1 MHATLIAFVVVSS
14 FFNQPIGAG
23 PASPRV
29 LVDTLGIARVSS
41 VVPTNGGCVF
51 QDSLPLT
58 SVENWDVQE
67 GFSYAVTLTQVTDCA
82 NGGTDATIGV
92 IVKSSNTGNM
102 CLVATKVATGTYTF
116 TVTMPAASCHT
127 YPIMYCA
134 TSCSGGGMLARRA
147 DGGAKASHLRASVF
161 GPGCS
166 APSLDSDCTPG
177 CSAWITN
184 LGGGCGA
191 PAPTL
196 HGTMPLIGYDALIS
210 VKGAP
215 AGAPVLIAGQVEPF
229 PPSIALGGGCIA
241 HVDPATAA
249 ILGPFTTT
257 VIGDFYLP
265 LFLPPQLPIFQARI
279 QAAVIAPGG
288 PLATVQLTNG
298 IQTRFGNCAPFCTYP
313 PNGYAPGGGA
323 ALTFEDNFE
332 NVFATGLEIGV
343 YDAGNGGLV
352 PNGLRWTGDAAGKA
366 ALAALIAGG
375 AAPSGPLSADAINPV
390 GTNGGG
396 SLAIEAAGLALNL
409 GFNAAGMLGGAHT
422 NLASIVYLKMDIFDA
437 LSGLTIA
444 QILGVANQA
453 LAGNG
458 LPAGYTYDSLA
469 TFLAFL
475 NRSFENCA
483 LSTMASHRLYNPDSP

>member
-1 MHATLIAFVVVSS
+1 
-14 FFNQPIGAG
+14 
-23 PASPRV
+23 
-29 LVDTLGIARVSS
+29 
-41 VVPTNGGCVF
+41 
-51 QDSLPLT
+51 
-58 SVENWDVQE
+58 
-67 GFSYAVTLTQVTDCA
+67 VTLTQLTDCA
-82 NGGTDATIGV
+82 NGGTDATIQV

-134 TSCSGGGMLARRA
+134 TSCAGGGVLARRA

-196 HGTMPLIGYDALIS
+196 HGTMPLAGYDALIS

-215 AGAPVLIAGQVEPF
+215 AGVPLLIAGNVEPF
-229 PPSIALGGGCIA
+229 PPSVALGGGCIA

-249 ILGPFTTT
+249 ILGPFTTS

-265 LFLPPQLPIFQARI
+265 LFLPPSLPIFQARI

-288 PLATVQLTNG
+288 PLPTVQLTNG
-298 IQTRFGNCAPFCTYP
+298 IQSRFGNCSPFCTYAP
-313 PNGYAPGGGA
+313 ASFSPGGSGS
-323 ALTFEDNFE
+323 TNFDDNFE
-332 NVFATGLEIGV
+332 IVFASGLEIGV
-343 YDAGNGGLV
+343 FNTGNGSLP
-352 PNGLRWTGDAAGKA
+352 PNGLQWTGDAAGKA
-366 ALAALIAGG
+366 ALGAFLSGP
-375 AAPSGPLSADAINPV
+375 AAPSGPLSADGVNET

-396 SLAIEAAGLALNL
+396 SLAIQTAGLTVNL
-409 GFNAAGMLGGAHT
+409 AFNAAGLLGGTNT
-422 NLASIVYLKMDIFDA
+422 NLGSLVYLKMDIFDS
-437 LSGLTIA
+437 LSGLTIT
-444 QILGVANQA
+444 QILGAANQA

-469 TFLAFL
+469 TFIEFL
-475 NRSFENCA
+475 NKSFENC
-483 LSTMASHRLYNPDSP
+483 TMSFTASHRLYNPDSP